1 MKTRIIKTKIL
12 EKILNILKIQK
23 NQFLKA
29 KNSLLELGSDFIKL
43 RDRELKDR
51 EVKNK
56 REIEELS
63 LNQLLCL

>member
-1 MKTRIIKTKIL
+1 M

>member
-1 MKTRIIKTKIL
+1 M
-12 EKILNILKIQK
+12 EKILKILKIQK
-23 NQFLKA
+23 NQILKA
-29 KNSLLELGSDFIKL
+29 ENSLLELGKDFIKL
-43 RDRELKDR
+43 GGRELKDR